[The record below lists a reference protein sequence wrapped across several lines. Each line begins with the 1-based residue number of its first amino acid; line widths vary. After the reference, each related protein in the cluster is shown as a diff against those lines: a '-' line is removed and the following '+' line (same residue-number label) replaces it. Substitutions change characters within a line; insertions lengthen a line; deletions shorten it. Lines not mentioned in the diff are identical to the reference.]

1 MFESVFVIVFSPP
14 SEFHAI
20 LICAFRL
27 ASATPVIDYF
37 ESMHQAMTFLAFQF
51 VSLKSLQHR
60 KNIYKLSSN
69 CHTHF
74 SSINF
79 LINVIKIFLWQI
91 FDD

>member
-37 ESMHQAMTFLAFQF
+37 ESMHRAMTFLAFQF
-51 VSLKSLQHR
+51 VSLGWSKARFAAAAPS
-60 KNIYKLSSN
+60 KPG
-69 CHTHF
+69 
-74 SSINF
+74 
-79 LINVIKIFLWQI
+79 
-91 FDD
+91 